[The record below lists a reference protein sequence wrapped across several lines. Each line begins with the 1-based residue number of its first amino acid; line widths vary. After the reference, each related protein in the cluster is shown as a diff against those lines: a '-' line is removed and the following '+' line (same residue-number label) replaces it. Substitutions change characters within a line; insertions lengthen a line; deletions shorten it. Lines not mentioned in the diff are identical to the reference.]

1 MVTPIHPSA
10 WKVDSPKRVGRGM
23 RALKAALG
31 EYGWKAQV
39 RAMKDEAKRWRS
51 KSTIQRQAEL
61 EAEALDVPYDEVL
74 RSLEEESR
82 QSSEE
87 SAHRIQEETA
97 F

>member
-1 MVTPIHPSA
+1 
-10 WKVDSPKRVGRGM
+10 M

-74 RSLEEESR
+74 RRLEEELR

>member
-1 MVTPIHPSA
+1 
-10 WKVDSPKRVGRGM
+10 M

-87 SAHRIQEETA
+87 SAPRIQEETA

>member
-1 MVTPIHPSA
+1 
-10 WKVDSPKRVGRGM
+10 M

>member
-1 MVTPIHPSA
+1 
-10 WKVDSPKRVGRGM
+10 M

-74 RSLEEESR
+74 RSLEEEPR